1 MKISQRYDEIL
12 SDLKATQE
20 LYNKIKPDLQ
30 EPILE
35 CACGSGDLLLLI
47 QEDLLATGIDFD
59 KDMLQ
64 LAKDK
69 GCQNLFLKDMTQL
82 DFNKDYKTVLCFGDS
97 LNYLNEK
104 QIPDFF
110 RGVYESL
117 MDDGLFIVDMHHLE
131 RLNEFK
137 EPYIEEADMGSYQ
150 YQWTIQS
157 DQNQLHHQF
166 VFYQDNDTMIDTVV
180 QTVFTPKFIKQHLQ
194 NSGFRI
200 GKEEVDSDFEKVTY
214 WCHKEAI

>member
-12 SDLKATQE
+12 SDLKATQD

-47 QEDLLATGIDFD
+47 QEDFLATGIDID
-59 KDMLQ
+59 QDMLQ

-69 GCQNLFLKDMTQL
+69 GCQNLVLKDMTQL
-82 DFNKDYKTVLCFGDS
+82 DYNKDYSTVLCFGDS

-110 RGVYESL
+110 SGVYESL
-117 MDDGLFIVDMHHLE
+117 IDDGLLIVDMHHLQ

-180 QTVFTPKFIKQHLQ
+180 QTVFTPKFIKQQLR